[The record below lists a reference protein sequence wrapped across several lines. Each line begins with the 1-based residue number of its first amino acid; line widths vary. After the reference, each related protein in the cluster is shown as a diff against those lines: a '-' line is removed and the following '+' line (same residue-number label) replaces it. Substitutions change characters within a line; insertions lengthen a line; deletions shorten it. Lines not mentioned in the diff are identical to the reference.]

1 MSKVNLLKIMFPTVF
16 GFPRPTFQLNEV
28 REMISI
34 LQNNELIIK
43 DKKLNVSFDV
53 SDEINHQD
61 YMKKYYQSILD
72 EKKTDEKIK
81 IDVNAKIYD

>member
-1 MSKVNLLKIMFPTVF
+1 MV
-16 GFPRPTFQLNEV
+16 
-28 REMISI
+28 SI

-53 SDEINHQD
+53 SNEIDHQD

-72 EKKTDEKIK
+72 DKKTDEKIK

>member
-1 MSKVNLLKIMFPTVF
+1 MSKINLLKIMYPVIF
-16 GFPRPTFQLNEV
+16 GFPRPAYQLSEV
-28 REMISI
+28 KEMISI
-34 LQNNELIIK
+34 LQNNELVIK
-43 DKKLNVSFDV
+43 NKTLNVSFDI
-53 SDEINHQD
+53 SDEINHQE

>member
-1 MSKVNLLKIMFPTVF
+1 MSKLNLLKIMFPTVF
-16 GFPRPTFQLNEV
+16 GFPRPTFQLSEV
-28 REMISI
+28 REMVSI

-43 DKKLNVSFDV
+43 DKKINVSFDV
-53 SDEINHQD
+53 SDELNHQD
-61 YMKKYYQSILD
+61 YMKKYYQSVLD